1 MEYTRE
7 RAMEWLNKHW
17 HSHKA
22 CPICL
27 HNNWTISD
35 SVGVMLPASESSID
49 IGGLAYPLFLLT
61 CGTCGYTLFFNA
73 VVAGL
78 TTKAPVPDEK
88 RYTPPEEKK
97 EA

>member
-1 MEYTRE
+1 
-7 RAMEWLNKHW
+7 
-17 HSHKA
+17 
-22 CPICL
+22 
-27 HNNWTISD
+27 
-35 SVGVMLPASESSID
+35 MLPASESGID